1 MSGSAI
7 QQQEKDKAQK
17 ILTETIR
24 MPDNKVC
31 KYYLCMLFLCAST
44 HVRTRGGSCQ
54 IAIG

>member
-31 KYYLCMLFLCAST
+31 KYWNVC
-44 HVRTRGGSCQ
+44 SCCFCVL
-54 IAIG
+54 AHTFEREGEAAR